1 VGTNQ
6 CPLLQG
12 LDERAAER
20 GTHPVG
26 RDSERSE
33 KMFNTEIAHQD
44 FGPIEDAL
52 GALPRVGR
60 RGLAPLLAA
69 QMAMAA
75 LAREQEHAAVE
86 AEDVLS
92 QADEAL
98 VMG

>member
-1 VGTNQ
+1 
-6 CPLLQG
+6 
-12 LDERAAER
+12 
-20 GTHPVG
+20 
-26 RDSERSE
+26 
-33 KMFNTEIAHQD
+33 MFNTEIAHQD

-75 LAREQEHAAVE
+75 LAREQEHAAIE

>member
-6 CPLLQG
+6 YPFLQG

-33 KMFNTEIAHQD
+33 KMFSTEIARQD

-60 RGLAPLLAA
+60 RRGVPLLANWEVV
-69 QMAMAA
+69 AA
-75 LAREQEHAAVE
+75 LAREQEHAAIE